1 MGDAYPL
8 LDKGLYLE
16 QVGSP
21 IVVVFPLHS
30 HEQLQAARG
39 NHFLLPGQERHQF
52 DLRLSGHL
60 ASELDCPL
68 CQSDQVWSELCK
80 ICSTY

>member
-1 MGDAYPL
+1 MGDVYPL

-16 QVGSP
+16 QVGSL
-21 IVVVFPLHS
+21 VVVGSPLRN
-30 HEQLQAARG
+30 HEQLQAARE
-39 NHFLLPGQERHQF
+39 NHSLLPGQERHPF

-68 CQSDQVWSELCK
+68 CKSD
-80 ICSTY
+80 